1 MGAGEGSKCDAFKIF
16 GKEDVMKKNK
26 QKKQAEVKTC
36 ALCGRE
42 IFGDYEYVKTKRK
55 TEMYFHKG
63 MECQKGKKNGKC
75 D

>member
-1 MGAGEGSKCDAFKIF
+1 MRCMQNAWKRGCNE
-16 GKEDVMKKNK
+16 KNK

-42 IFGDYEYVKTKRK
+42 ILGDYDYVKTKRK

-63 MECQKGKKNGKC
+63 MECQDGGKNGKC

>member
-1 MGAGEGSKCDAFKIF
+1 MRCIQNIWKRGCNE
-16 GKEDVMKKNK
+16 KNK